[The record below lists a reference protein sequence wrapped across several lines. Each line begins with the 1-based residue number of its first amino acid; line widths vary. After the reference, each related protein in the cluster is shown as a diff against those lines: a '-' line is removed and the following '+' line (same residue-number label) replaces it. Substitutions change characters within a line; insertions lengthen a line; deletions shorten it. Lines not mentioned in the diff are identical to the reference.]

1 MLDKSTLQFL
11 KNLKQNNN
19 KDWFEANRKK
29 YDAARENFLML
40 VEEVLKGLTK
50 NDERFSTLTAKSC
63 LFRIYRDVR
72 FSKNKNPYKTN
83 FGASITVGGK
93 KSPMAG
99 YYIHLEPGECF
110 IGGGIYMPESENIQK
125 IRQEIDYNWKE
136 FYKIIQSKSFVSHYN
151 EINKSKEFSLVREPK
166 GYSKE
171 NPAIEYIKLK
181 SWVAG
186 KKITEKELYN
196 PKLSKEILIAFNALK
211 PLIDFL
217 NKGLS

>member
-19 KDWFEANRKK
+19 KEWFEVNRKK

-40 VEEVLKGLTK
+40 VEEVLKGLIK

-63 LFRIYRDVR
+63 LFRINRDVR
-72 FSKNKNPYKTN
+72 FSKNKSPYKTN

-93 KSPMAG
+93 KSPLAG